1 MKNHNHPRP
10 VRHQLFLPAELSRRL
25 EDMARAPGV
34 TKSQLLET
42 AVTAWFER
50 RGFDPLEQRFAVRLD
65 TMSRQLARIERDG
78 HVVLESF
85 ALFIRY
91 MLAAIAPLPESDSA
105 ARQIARDRYLAS
117 VDRVG
122 RQLASGKRAF
132 EPGDE
137 G

>member
-1 MKNHNHPRP
+1 MKDHNLPRP
-10 VRHQLFLPAELSRRL
+10 VRHQLFLPAELSQRIA
-25 EDMARAPGV
+25 DMARAPGV

-42 AVTAWFER
+42 AVTAWLER

-65 TMSRQLARIERDG
+65 TMSRQLGRIERDG

-91 MLAAIAPLPESDSA
+91 MLAAIAPLPESDVA
-105 ARQIARDRYLAS
+105 ARQIARDRYLAF

-122 RQLASGKRAF
+122 RQIASGKRAF
-132 EPGDE
+132 EPGDDA
-137 G
+137 

>member
-10 VRHQLFLPAELSRRL
+10 VRHQLFLSAELSQRL

-65 TMSRQLARIERDG
+65 TISRQLARIERDG

-91 MLAAIAPLPESDSA
+91 MLAAIAPLPESDGA
-105 ARQIARDRYLAS
+105 ARQIARDRYLAF

>member
-105 ARQIARDRYLAS
+105 ARQIARDRYLAF